1 MSGAPTLARHPGL
14 TAPIGSQTDR
24 GMSRLAARGD
34 RRALAAIYDRFH
46 QPLYRYC
53 YSILRDAED
62 AADALQNTM
71 AKVLHALPGEKREIA
86 LKPWLYRIAHNEA
99 IEILRRRRPHAELR
113 EATHLAGP
121 ALEEHSEQRRRL
133 SELVRDISTLPERQ
147 RGALLMRE
155 LSGLSYGE
163 IAQAFAT
170 TSAVAKQSVYEARV
184 GLRDR
189 AEGREMDCA
198 TVQSAI
204 SARDG
209 RVLRGRRIRS
219 HLRSCSICRAFD
231 ESIASRRRDLAAVV
245 PAMPAAAATSLLHGL
260 IGGAGHGAGGGGLLA
275 MLGGGA
281 GKTFAGSTA
290 FKAAALAAVTV
301 GAGAGALQEIRAVT
315 GDHGGVPPA
324 AVTPALQPG
333 SPGGAAATANWPP
346 SGLSTAQSRSRSGV
360 AAVSTAQSRSWS
372 GVEASGAG
380 NPQHSPSTAPP
391 AEPPSAPQSA
401 ATTPGNEQAA
411 NAPAQS
417 HAHPSP
423 PGQAEPGPH
432 PAGSHAG
439 SGSHAT
445 PHQALIPPAH
455 EHPAHP
461 AGPAV
466 PTLPEAA
473 HAVQGPATH
482 APDLPPGP
490 ASGSRGKP

>member
-1 MSGAPTLARHPGL
+1 
-14 TAPIGSQTDR
+14 
-24 GMSRLAARGD
+24 MSRLAARGD

-260 IGGAGHGAGGGGLLA
+260 IGGAGHGAGGGLLA
-275 MLGGGA
+275 TLGGGA

-290 FKAAALAAVTV
+290 FKAAALAAVTI

-315 GDHGGVPPA
+315 GDQGGVPPA
-324 AVTPALQPG
+324 EVSPALQPG

-346 SGLSTAQSRSRSGV
+346 SGLSTAQPRLRSGV
-360 AAVSTAQSRSWS
+360 A
-372 GVEASGAG
+372 ASGAG
-380 NPQHSPSTAPP
+380 NPQHSPSAAPP
-391 AEPPSAPQSA
+391 AEPASAPQSA

-411 NAPAQS
+411 ANAAAQS

-423 PGQAEPGPH
+423 PGQAGPGP
-432 PAGSHAG
+432 AGGSHAG
-439 SGSHAT
+439 AGSHAT
-445 PHQALIPPAH
+445 PHPSLIPPAH

-473 HAVQGPATH
+473 HAVQGSATH

>member
-1 MSGAPTLARHPGL
+1 
-14 TAPIGSQTDR
+14 
-24 GMSRLAARGD
+24 MSRLAARGD

-133 SELVRDISTLPERQ
+133 GELVRDISTLPERQ

-231 ESIASRRRDLAAVV
+231 ESIASRRRDLASLV

-275 MLGGGA
+275 TLGGGA

-301 GAGAGALQEIRAVT
+301 GAGAGALEGIPAVT
-315 GDHGGVPPA
+315 GDHGGGPPPRVA
-324 AVTPALQPG
+324 PALQPAG
-333 SPGGAAATANWPP
+333 LPAGPGGAAATAIWHP

-360 AAVSTAQSRSWS
+360 AA
-372 GVEASGAG
+372 SGAG
-380 NPQHSPSTAPP
+380 NPQHSPSAAPP
-391 AEPPSAPQSA
+391 AEPASAPQSA

-423 PGQAEPGPH
+423 PGQAGLGPT
-432 PAGSHAG
+432 AGSHAG

-445 PHQALIPPAH
+445 PHPALIPPAH

-461 AGPAV
+461 AGPTI
-466 PTLPEAA
+466 PTLPEGAQP
-473 HAVQGPATH
+473 VQGSATQ

-490 ASGSRGKP
+490 ASGSRGNP

>member
-1 MSGAPTLARHPGL
+1 V
-14 TAPIGSQTDR
+14 
-24 GMSRLAARGD
+24 SRLAARGD

-62 AADALQNTM
+62 AADALQSTM
-71 AKVLHALPGEKREIA
+71 AKVLLALPGEKREIA

-99 IEILRRRRPHAELR
+99 IEILRHRRPNAELR

-133 SELVRDISTLPERQ
+133 DELVRDISTLPERQ

-163 IAQAFAT
+163 IAQAFGT
-170 TSAVAKQSVYEARV
+170 TPAVAKQSVYEARI
-184 GLRDR
+184 GLRDQ

-219 HLRSCSICRAFD
+219 HLRSCTICRAFD
-231 ESIASRRRDLAAVV
+231 ESIAGRRRDLAAVV
-245 PAMPAAAATSLLHGL
+245 PAMPAAAATSVLHGL
-260 IGGAGHGAGGGGLLA
+260 IGGAGHGAGGGGGLLA
-275 MLGGGA
+275 TLGGGA
-281 GKTFAGSTA
+281 GKTFAGSAA

-301 GAGAGALQEIRAVT
+301 GAGAGALEGIPAIT

-324 AVTPALQPG
+324 GVAPALQPASLPAG
-333 SPGGAAATANWPP
+333 PGGAAATATWHS
-346 SGLSTAQSRSRSGV
+346 SGVSTAQSRSRSGD
-360 AAVSTAQSRSWS
+360 A
-372 GVEASGAG
+372 ASGAIH
-380 NPQHSPSTAPP
+380 PQHSPSAAPP
-391 AEPPSAPQSA
+391 AEPASAPQSA
-401 ATTPGNEQAA
+401 ATTPGHEQAA

-423 PGQAEPGPH
+423 PRQAGGPA
-432 PAGSHAG
+432 AGSHAG
-439 SGSHAT
+439 PSPAAGSHAT
-445 PHQALIPPAH
+445 PQPALIPPAH

-461 AGPAV
+461 LGPTI
-466 PTLPEAA
+466 PTLPETGQP
-473 HAVQGPATH
+473 VQGSATPA
-482 APDLPPGP
+482 PPSP
-490 ASGSRGKP
+490 ASGSGDKP